1 MKYYYKIH
9 NFSGSLPED
18 KYQEKYDGILDDIQD
33 PRTYVYTY
41 MLAQKAMAPHWK
53 RAEKF
58 ELQNG
63 CDVRRFQEEG
73 VKEISEESYNWI
85 VEEDKRIVASRT
97 EKSKRLIKEFLPAE
111 FENSWHRPF
120 KEKEDEKT
128 QRI

>member
-9 NFSGSLPED
+9 NFFGRLPED
-18 KYQEKYDGILDDIQD
+18 KYQEKYDEILDNVDNVQS
-33 PRTYVYTY
+33 YVYSY
-41 MLAQKAMAPHWK
+41 ALVGRAMEPYRK
-53 RAEKF
+53 RAEQF
-58 ELQNG
+58 ELQNQ

-111 FENSWHRPF
+111 FENAWHRPF
-120 KEKEDEKT
+120 KVEN
-128 QRI
+128 